1 MTGSLRVNKAM
12 KFFLVSSVMQNLIN
26 RVIVWKI
33 SESLPTNPAKIF
45 FFFLL
50 NCAIAVI
57 YLMNPCKVLSSFS
70 LRADTHWAV
79 SRFQSIL
86 CKPKRW
92 LCGGNPSRAAGSE
105 ILWAAYGT
113 SHLNQLSSPLSCS
126 VWISASGL
134 GHTHLPKPVE
144 LLLTSSW
151 TGTASEVV
159 SVCIFSFF
167 PVILKSSPSPTA
179 IQQAGNLRGL
189 IVLSSQR
196 LFVQNIN
203 TMRHF
208 RTENKIRCESGQINS
223 NCAFFSLLFKKENNK
238 CK

>member
-1 MTGSLRVNKAM
+1 
-12 KFFLVSSVMQNLIN
+12 
-26 RVIVWKI
+26 
-33 SESLPTNPAKIF
+33 
-45 FFFLL
+45 
-50 NCAIAVI
+50 
-57 YLMNPCKVLSSFS
+57 MNPCKVLSSFS

-159 SVCIFSFF
+159 SECIFSFF

-208 RTENKIRCESGQINS
+208 RTENKITGRCESGQINS

>member
-1 MTGSLRVNKAM
+1 
-12 KFFLVSSVMQNLIN
+12 
-26 RVIVWKI
+26 
-33 SESLPTNPAKIF
+33 
-45 FFFLL
+45 
-50 NCAIAVI
+50 
-57 YLMNPCKVLSSFS
+57 MNPCKVLPSFS

-79 SRFQSIL
+79 SRFQNIL

-159 SVCIFSFF
+159 GECIFSFF
-167 PVILKSSPSPTA
+167 PVILKSSPIPNSNPTSRKPQRTHSSQLTA
-179 IQQAGNLRGL
+179 IICPKYKYNETFQDWKQD
-189 IVLSSQR
+189 
-196 LFVQNIN
+196 
-203 TMRHF
+203 
-208 RTENKIRCESGQINS
+208 
-223 NCAFFSLLFKKENNK
+223 
-238 CK
+238 